1 MTKTMKNTLVSVL
14 VMAIISVVAVGCLA
28 VANAFFPEYEAR
40 LDKKTAA
47 LINQICPTGV
57 SDAAAFSDGYY
68 EMATVDKAQLK
79 SLNESLGADKNNK
92 VLAIYDVK
100 KGDFTGYRV
109 VESQAQG
116 YGSNPVIITLT
127 SFDKDNKIGK
137 VIVKQQKENP
147 TGSKNIFT
155 GEYFDKFLEYVAG
168 QKNVSVGDVTATTG
182 ATNAS
187 SIKGLVNA
195 VNIAASVVDELF
207 GATDPTPQPVT
218 KTKLLNALKK
228 VSSSTSFMSYP
239 IPTDK
244 KKDIFGIYKGDA
256 GDVLVAGRGN
266 GYGGTMGLLVKIDA
280 DGKIEQIVIA
290 EHGESIADVPGAGN
304 AFASDFTDEFLTARF
319 AGKTLTDIQAMDN
332 VLNGTTGATLQGTA
346 PAIKQCL
353 VNALGYYPLAQQY
366 VDGIDAVTG
375 GEDA

>member
-155 GEYFDKFLEYVAG
+155 GEYFDKFLEYLAG

-182 ATNAS
+182 ATNA
-187 SIKGLVNA
+187 
-195 VNIAASVVDELF
+195 
-207 GATDPTPQPVT
+207 
-218 KTKLLNALKK
+218 
-228 VSSSTSFMSYP
+228 
-239 IPTDK
+239 
-244 KKDIFGIYKGDA
+244 
-256 GDVLVAGRGN
+256 
-266 GYGGTMGLLVKIDA
+266 
-280 DGKIEQIVIA
+280 
-290 EHGESIADVPGAGN
+290 
-304 AFASDFTDEFLTARF
+304 
-319 AGKTLTDIQAMDN
+319 
-332 VLNGTTGATLQGTA
+332 
-346 PAIKQCL
+346 
-353 VNALGYYPLAQQY
+353 
-366 VDGIDAVTG
+366 
-375 GEDA
+375 